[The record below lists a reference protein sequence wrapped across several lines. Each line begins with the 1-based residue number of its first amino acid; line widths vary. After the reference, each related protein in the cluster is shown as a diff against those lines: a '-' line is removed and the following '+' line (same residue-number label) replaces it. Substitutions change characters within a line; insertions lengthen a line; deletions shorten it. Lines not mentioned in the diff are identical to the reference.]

1 MAPTAKRILVGL
13 VGAPHGV
20 RGEVRVKSYTEI
32 PTAIGRYRPLLLEDG
47 RSVEVLG
54 LRALKDDMV
63 VARFASVDTREAAS
77 ALTNTRL
84 YVDRAVLPTP
94 DEEEFY
100 QADLIGLRV
109 ETADGALVGHVLS
122 INNYGAG
129 DLLDVGRAEGGSI
142 LVPFTKAFVPVV
154 DVAAGR
160 LEVTAEA
167 LVEDEEDAEGPS
179 EDDKP

>member
-1 MAPTAKRILVGL
+1 MVSTAKRILVGL

-20 RGEVRVKSYTEI
+20 RGEVRVKSYTDT

-47 RSVEVLG
+47 RSIDMLN

-63 VARFASVDTREAAS
+63 VARFKGVDTREAAS
-77 ALTNTRL
+77 ALTNTQL
-84 YVDRAVLPTP
+84 YVDRAILPPP

-109 ETADGALVGHVLS
+109 ETDDGALVGHVLS
-122 INNYGAG
+122 VNSYGAG
-129 DLLDVGRAEGGSI
+129 DLLDVGRQDGGGV

-160 LEVTAEA
+160 LVVTAEA
-167 LVEDEEDAEGPS
+167 LVEDDADGPS
-179 EDDKP
+179 DDERP